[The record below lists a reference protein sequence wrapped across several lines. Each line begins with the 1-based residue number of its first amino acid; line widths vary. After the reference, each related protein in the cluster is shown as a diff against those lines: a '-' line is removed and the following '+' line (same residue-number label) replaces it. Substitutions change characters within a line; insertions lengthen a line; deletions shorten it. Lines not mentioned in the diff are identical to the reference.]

1 MTVITFIK
9 IMLNKDNFD
18 SKGKGENERKNYDV
32 NDNI

>member
-18 SKGKGENERKNYDV
+18 SKVKGESERKNYDV